1 MVVTSRLWP
10 RIRGVPNREMGS
22 RGAAA
27 DDPKAEGVDM
37 LCDGVAKALASGRM

>member
-1 MVVTSRLWP
+1 
-10 RIRGVPNREMGS
+10 MGS
-22 RGAAA
+22 RGVAA